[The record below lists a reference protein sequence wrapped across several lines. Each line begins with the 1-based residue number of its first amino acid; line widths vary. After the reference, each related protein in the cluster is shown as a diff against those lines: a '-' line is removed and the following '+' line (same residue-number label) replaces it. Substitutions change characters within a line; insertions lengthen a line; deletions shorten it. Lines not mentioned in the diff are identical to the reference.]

1 MCAFVNK
8 TDQKKTDE
16 VNPDAIP
23 LIVVKPFASSFEKL
37 IERYKTD
44 SRLSVTVADSS
55 INAISIAKQSGP
67 SIILCHGSTQV
78 NLAAH
83 ASTLNALKQAVRA
96 GQIRILITVTFKQEQ
111 VIRRLIDIGFSDVI
125 NEPINDRALAF
136 KIDRHLKIIDKYKKD
151 QLRTIT
157 NIASKSQEQETQKH
171 FSLKASST
179 TVAERRERRAHQG
192 REAVTK
198 ISDPLTLKS
207 DCWILGKGTARRIA
221 GRWMFKLKG
230 PGSEFWKW
238 VELHPELKADKD
250 KKNESNGLKDLVREG
265 KHTYWEF
272 RQVNPTP
279 SNPFIK
285 EPGSWI
291 FRGEREPEFHDDLW
305 WFVDPAP
312 EITFFSRNGTRLGA
326 KVALGDDGSIILA
339 ADSPAALQAIPHI
352 EATLVKVVQ
361 KLGDGKEE
369 ETEKLIKASAAK
381 VIQTKVQKPRAIPPL
396 TIASDCWLIRQPGKK
411 LSDKWQTTLWGPQTQ
426 YGYWLN
432 IKPADNGEQRWKWAP
447 FDPATD
453 PYIKQEGEWIFD
465 GQCPKIEDGA
475 WIFVGTAP
483 KLGFYTNNECLGF
496 KINVSGEGDLLIAK
510 DSTQAMQLLADRKE
524 EIKKRRETETGDRED
539 YWYQEEV
546 HGLDINDLRSKE
558 EEELKEI
565 IDRRKKTEEEQ
576 AEYKNSVKSE
586 DAPPPP
592 VLDEDF
598 RLSLE
603 RLGGSGGRWEDSG
616 AGSGDR
622 KWYVYLPQEAL
633 NKSVNVR
640 NLSRYWTCLTSKPP
654 TISKD
659 KQSWIFNKSKPQSV
673 PRFADLAGKI
683 QIYLIS
689 RTKKDSAIAED
700 QEEFADGM
708 IIKNDKKTKHQEHTQ
723 KEEKESTSPSASFFK
738 QKERTDEHAITEK
751 TTSQK
756 PGQKLQQ
763 KDEHA
768 SVQKKPHQKVEHK
781 SLQKPQQKGEHKSLQ
796 KLQQKDEHAS
806 VQKKLQQKDE
816 HASVQKKLQQKDEH
830 ASLQKKLQQKDE
842 HASLQKKLQQKDEHA
857 SVQKK
862 LQQKDEHQEA
872 KKSLEETVKPPKEIQ
887 IKQAVRPTTDKEV
900 QLKPQ
905 ANKETKPQE
914 LTAKAQLL
922 QKGEIQ
928 TRKQVKEIF
937 AEPAGSATIAKAEE
951 KKRKLSPEK
960 VKVVHLQKNI
970 LNKIKKNPVSKE
982 ITKVLE
988 SLDKV
993 LDQPEEGLTEQHQSP
1008 VKHPATS
1015 KNVDFTK
1022 PIISPLAMAFLMS
1035 EAVQR
1040 RDIDTEYLAYK
1051 FTSYLSSSCCGARA
1065 ELWYKKNEFWACAG
1079 TNDKSKGQFGS
1090 VAGQVTD
1097 QAKVINKCVVVTP
1110 VSSAENGV
1118 LGAVV
1123 MSAESI
1129 SSISLQYLS
1138 DAVRSAIGLLLTII
1152 SQNPA

>member
-1 MCAFVNK
+1 
-8 TDQKKTDE
+8 
-16 VNPDAIP
+16 
-23 LIVVKPFASSFEKL
+23 
-37 IERYKTD
+37 
-44 SRLSVTVADSS
+44 
-55 INAISIAKQSGP
+55 
-67 SIILCHGSTQV
+67 
-78 NLAAH
+78 
-83 ASTLNALKQAVRA
+83 
-96 GQIRILITVTFKQEQ
+96 
-111 VIRRLIDIGFSDVI
+111 
-125 NEPINDRALAF
+125 
-136 KIDRHLKIIDKYKKD
+136 
-151 QLRTIT
+151 
-157 NIASKSQEQETQKH
+157 
-171 FSLKASST
+171 
-179 TVAERRERRAHQG
+179 
-192 REAVTK
+192 
-198 ISDPLTLKS
+198 
-207 DCWILGKGTARRIA
+207 
-221 GRWMFKLKG
+221 
-230 PGSEFWKW
+230 
-238 VELHPELKADKD
+238 
-250 KKNESNGLKDLVREG
+250 
-265 KHTYWEF
+265 
-272 RQVNPTP
+272 
-279 SNPFIK
+279 
-285 EPGSWI
+285 
-291 FRGEREPEFHDDLW
+291 
-305 WFVDPAP
+305 
-312 EITFFSRNGTRLGA
+312 
-326 KVALGDDGSIILA
+326 
-339 ADSPAALQAIPHI
+339 
-352 EATLVKVVQ
+352 
-361 KLGDGKEE
+361 
-369 ETEKLIKASAAK
+369 
-381 VIQTKVQKPRAIPPL
+381 VQKPRAIPPL

-768 SVQKKPHQKVEHK
+768 SVQKK
-781 SLQKPQQKGEHKSLQ
+781 
-796 KLQQKDEHAS
+796 LQQKDEHAS
-806 VQKKLQQKDE
+806 V
-816 HASVQKKLQQKDEH
+816 
-830 ASLQKKLQQKDE
+830 QKKLQQKDE

-993 LDQPEEGLTEQHQSP
+993 LDQPEEELTERHQSP

-1022 PIISPLAMAFLMS
+1022 PTISPLAMAFLMS

-1040 RDIDTEYLAYK
+1040 KDIDTEYLAYK

>member
-1 MCAFVNK
+1 M
-8 TDQKKTDE
+8 
-16 VNPDAIP
+16 
-23 LIVVKPFASSFEKL
+23 
-37 IERYKTD
+37 
-44 SRLSVTVADSS
+44 
-55 INAISIAKQSGP
+55 
-67 SIILCHGSTQV
+67 
-78 NLAAH
+78 
-83 ASTLNALKQAVRA
+83 
-96 GQIRILITVTFKQEQ
+96 
-111 VIRRLIDIGFSDVI
+111 
-125 NEPINDRALAF
+125 
-136 KIDRHLKIIDKYKKD
+136 
-151 QLRTIT
+151 
-157 NIASKSQEQETQKH
+157 
-171 FSLKASST
+171 
-179 TVAERRERRAHQG
+179 
-192 REAVTK
+192 
-198 ISDPLTLKS
+198 
-207 DCWILGKGTARRIA
+207 
-221 GRWMFKLKG
+221 
-230 PGSEFWKW
+230 
-238 VELHPELKADKD
+238 
-250 KKNESNGLKDLVREG
+250 
-265 KHTYWEF
+265 
-272 RQVNPTP
+272 
-279 SNPFIK
+279 
-285 EPGSWI
+285 
-291 FRGEREPEFHDDLW
+291 
-305 WFVDPAP
+305 
-312 EITFFSRNGTRLGA
+312 
-326 KVALGDDGSIILA
+326 
-339 ADSPAALQAIPHI
+339 
-352 EATLVKVVQ
+352 
-361 KLGDGKEE
+361 
-369 ETEKLIKASAAK
+369 
-381 VIQTKVQKPRAIPPL
+381 
-396 TIASDCWLIRQPGKK
+396 
-411 LSDKWQTTLWGPQTQ
+411 
-426 YGYWLN
+426 
-432 IKPADNGEQRWKWAP
+432 
-447 FDPATD
+447 
-453 PYIKQEGEWIFD
+453 
-465 GQCPKIEDGA
+465 
-475 WIFVGTAP
+475 
-483 KLGFYTNNECLGF
+483 
-496 KINVSGEGDLLIAK
+496 
-510 DSTQAMQLLADRKE
+510 
-524 EIKKRRETETGDRED
+524 
-539 YWYQEEV
+539 

-768 SVQKKPHQKVEHK
+768 SVQKK
-781 SLQKPQQKGEHKSLQ
+781 
-796 KLQQKDEHAS
+796 
-806 VQKKLQQKDE
+806 
-816 HASVQKKLQQKDEH
+816 
-830 ASLQKKLQQKDE
+830 
-842 HASLQKKLQQKDEHA
+842 
-857 SVQKK
+857 

-928 TRKQVKEIF
+928 TRKQVKEILT
-937 AEPAGSATIAKAEE
+937 EPAGSATIAKAEE

-993 LDQPEEGLTEQHQSP
+993 LDQPEEELTERHQSP

-1022 PIISPLAMAFLMS
+1022 PTISPLAMAFLMS

-1040 RDIDTEYLAYK
+1040 KDIDTEYLAYK